1 MKLPICDPETKKYF
15 ERIVIDVDSM
25 YSLATDIRK
34 LGYDIKDEVE
44 IKRATNLA
52 ERTEAILELP
62 GLAKRYEEIMAV
74 KKDRFPT
81 IIQIFDEILD
91 SKFGSFPTDEKRLEA
106 AVRTALTLYTEGV
119 VVAPLEGIPAIK
131 ISSNS
136 DSTKYADIFYA
147 GPIRAAGG
155 TGTVLPIVLAYYGG
169 KKLGLDRYKA
179 TESEIERYVEEYRII
194 GRKYARQIKVTENEI
209 RHIIRECP
217 VCVNGEATDPEEV
230 DVYRNLE
237 RVPTNRL
244 RGGAFLVLTEGVTLK
259 AAKLKKIAKGF
270 GFDWGWLDK
279 FIKVKETGNTT
290 EILPNYRYLEGAAAG
305 RPVFSYPSRFG
316 GFRLRYGRT
325 RTTGLMAKA
334 LHPTTMYVLGGY
346 AAVGTQLKVE
356 RPGKAAVIGACDLIE
371 PSYVKLR
378 DKSIVRAESKEWYES
393 NQINVE
399 KILFVGDMLISY
411 GDFRKTAHPLMPPG
425 YCEEWWALELEKEL
439 ENKKLGKKEF
449 ESFLDNPY
457 VVKEEDAVKLS
468 DSFGVPLH
476 PRYLYFYTQL
486 NQEDIIYIRNALQKA
501 ERKYSD
507 GIEFDAVLDYD
518 EKLDFLFTKI
528 VMPMK
533 VENEKIII
541 KHGLSLFKT
550 FGVFDLEKEVPVGL
564 EPLDLLCY
572 LSGLKIRDK
581 AGSFIG
587 ARMGR
592 PEAATERK
600 MTGSPQ
606 VLFPIGKMGGN
617 TRSINKAVDF
627 KSQES
632 KGLFD
637 SKAASTV
644 EIAFYKCP
652 RCKKEIVYPYC
663 WECKERT
670 VRQYYCSSCNK
681 SYDERKEKCTCGG
694 KIYHSKR
701 SSLSFANIFRDAVKR
716 LGVEAPAMI
725 KGVEGL
731 VSIDKVAEPLEKGI
745 LRAKNGVYVFK
756 DGVCRTDLLDFNLSH
771 FKPVELKMTVEKAR
785 ALGYELDIYGNE
797 LKDENQM
804 LRLFPQDVILN
815 TTVGDYLVKVATFVD
830 DLLEKF
836 YKKPKFY
843 NAKVRDDLIG
853 HYILALAPHIVAGI
867 VGRVIGYSESRV
879 MFSHPYFNTAK
890 RRNCLTFDTPIVLSN
905 NKNICLMEIGAL
917 DDGSHKTEI
926 PLENTYTY
934 SVDSRGKLHKRKV
947 IALYKQKNKEKILKL
962 KTRFGREVKVTP
974 KQKILYGENGLV
986 KYKFAKDLK
995 IGDNLLS
1002 LANAKYTKN
1011 NELNILEYYLQSP
1024 LKQKIRVHNIKKLLK
1039 PKLKKD
1045 GYVNIGNKLGINWK
1059 KLHTAI
1065 DFDAVPLD
1073 LYEKL
1078 RKQYK
1083 IADDGLELSYNKQ
1096 KSRIPCIIGL
1106 TKELGWIV
1114 GYYLADGHARTS
1126 YGKSKDIKKYV
1137 YQVNFVSAEKE
1148 ITNKLMKITKKL
1160 FNRNLT
1166 KSKQKSV
1173 DDLYLS
1179 GRVYYDLFVN
1189 ILQTGKGARNKRVP
1203 QIITNS
1209 NSECIKG
1216 CIGGY
1221 VVGDGHI
1228 EKTSITAISV
1238 NKNLI
1243 NEFAYL
1249 CATQNLFAH
1258 VFEEKER
1265 TIKTGL
1271 VKEYYQKRN
1280 KSITVKSYGFKLYS
1294 KDFKEMVQYLFG
1306 SKFKKAIQNLKS
1318 IEIKKK
1324 RVSKLGN
1331 FIIDKLV
1338 SIKEVPYNGKY
1349 VYDLIV
1355 EKEKTFIGGYGN
1367 LGIYDCDG
1375 DQDSAMLLLDVF
1387 LNFSKDYLPSTR
1399 GGKQDTPLVATIVL
1413 DPQEIDDEAYEME
1426 TTSKYTLEFYESALK
1441 KAEPVLKFLNIVGN
1455 FIGTDKQFTELK
1467 FTHDTAQYD
1476 VGPKQSSYT
1485 LIKEMKDKISNQ
1497 LDLQYKITAVDH
1509 MAALELVLST
1519 HFLPD
1524 IIGNARKYARQG
1536 FRCTKCNKKFRRM
1549 PLLGSCSCG
1558 GNINLTIAQGSVRKY
1573 LGLTDGISKKY
1584 KLTDYL
1590 DQRIKL
1596 IYKEVDSLFNNEKIK
1611 QKSLGDF
1618 M

>member
-15 ERIVIDVDSM
+15 EKIVIDVDAL
-25 YSLATDIRK
+25 YSLATDVRK

-52 ERTEAILELP
+52 ERTEAILEFP
-62 GLAKRYEEIMAV
+62 GLAKRYDEIMAV

-81 IIQIFDEILD
+81 IIQMFDEILD
-91 SKFGSFPTDEKRLEA
+91 GKLGSFPTDEKRLES

-119 VVAPLEGIPAIK
+119 VVAPLEGIPAVK

-136 DSTKYADIFYA
+136 DSTKYADIYYA

-194 GRKYARQIKVTENEI
+194 GRKYARQIKVTEDEI

-217 VCVNGEATDPEEV
+217 VCINGEATDPEEV

-259 AAKLKKIAKGF
+259 AAKLKKLAKGF
-270 GFDWGWLDK
+270 GFDWSWLDK

-305 RPVFSYPSRFG
+305 RPVFAYPSRFG

-334 LHPTTMYVLGGY
+334 LHPATMHVLGGY

-356 RPGKAAVIGACDLIE
+356 RPGKATVIGACDQIE
-371 PSYVKLR
+371 PAYVKLR
-378 DKSIVRAESKEWYES
+378 DKSIVRAESKEWYDA
-393 NQINVE
+393 NVMNIE
-399 KILFVGDMLISY
+399 KILFVGDMLIPY

-425 YCEEWWALELEKEL
+425 YCEEWWALELEKEI
-439 ENKKLGKKEF
+439 ENKKLDKKDF
-449 ESFLDNPY
+449 DNFLNNPLN
-457 VVKEEDAVKLS
+457 VKEEDAVKLS
-468 DSFGVPLH
+468 DSLGVPLH

-486 NQEDIIYIRNALQKA
+486 NQDDIIYIRKALQKA

-507 GIEFDAVLDYD
+507 GIEFEAVLDYD

-533 VENEKIII
+533 VETEKIKI

-550 FGVFDLEKEVPVGL
+550 FGVFDLEKEIPVGL
-564 EPLDLLCY
+564 EALDLLGY
-572 LSGLKIRDK
+572 LSGFKIKDK

-606 VLFPIGKMGGN
+606 VLFPIGKTGGA
-617 TRSINKAVDF
+617 TRNINKAVDF

-632 KGLFD
+632 NGLFG

-652 RCKKEIVYPYC
+652 KCRKETVYPYC

-670 VRQYYCSSCNK
+670 TRQYHCGSCGK
-681 SYDERKEKCTCGG
+681 GYDERKEKCTCGG

-701 SSLSFANIFRDAVKR
+701 SSLSFASIFGDAVKR

-731 VSIDKVAEPLEKGI
+731 VSIDKVAEPIEKGI

-756 DGVCRTDLLDFNLSH
+756 DGVCRADLLDFNLSH
-771 FKPVELKMTVEKAR
+771 FKPAELKMTVEKAR
-785 ALGYELDIYGNE
+785 ALGYEIDIYGNE
-797 LKDENQM
+797 LKDANQM

-836 YKKPKFY
+836 YKKPRFY
-843 NAKVRDDLIG
+843 HAKVKDDLIG
-853 HYILALAPHIVAGI
+853 QYILALAPHIVAGI
-867 VGRVIGYSESRV
+867 VGRIIGYSESRV

-890 RRNCLTFDTPIVLSN
+890 RRNT
-905 NKNICLMEIGAL
+905 
-917 DDGSHKTEI
+917 
-926 PLENTYTY
+926 
-934 SVDSRGKLHKRKV
+934 
-947 IALYKQKNKEKILKL
+947 
-962 KTRFGREVKVTP
+962 
-974 KQKILYGENGLV
+974 
-986 KYKFAKDLK
+986 
-995 IGDNLLS
+995 
-1002 LANAKYTKN
+1002 
-1011 NELNILEYYLQSP
+1011 
-1024 LKQKIRVHNIKKLLK
+1024 
-1039 PKLKKD
+1039 
-1045 GYVNIGNKLGINWK
+1045 
-1059 KLHTAI
+1059 
-1065 DFDAVPLD
+1065 
-1073 LYEKL
+1073 
-1078 RKQYK
+1078 
-1083 IADDGLELSYNKQ
+1083 
-1096 KSRIPCIIGL
+1096 
-1106 TKELGWIV
+1106 
-1114 GYYLADGHARTS
+1114 
-1126 YGKSKDIKKYV
+1126 
-1137 YQVNFVSAEKE
+1137 
-1148 ITNKLMKITKKL
+1148 
-1160 FNRNLT
+1160 
-1166 KSKQKSV
+1166 
-1173 DDLYLS
+1173 
-1179 GRVYYDLFVN
+1179 
-1189 ILQTGKGARNKRVP
+1189 
-1203 QIITNS
+1203 
-1209 NSECIKG
+1209 
-1216 CIGGY
+1216 
-1221 VVGDGHI
+1221 
-1228 EKTSITAISV
+1228 
-1238 NKNLI
+1238 
-1243 NEFAYL
+1243 
-1249 CATQNLFAH
+1249 
-1258 VFEEKER
+1258 
-1265 TIKTGL
+1265 
-1271 VKEYYQKRN
+1271 
-1280 KSITVKSYGFKLYS
+1280 
-1294 KDFKEMVQYLFG
+1294 
-1306 SKFKKAIQNLKS
+1306 
-1318 IEIKKK
+1318 
-1324 RVSKLGN
+1324 
-1331 FIIDKLV
+1331 
-1338 SIKEVPYNGKY
+1338 
-1349 VYDLIV
+1349 
-1355 EKEKTFIGGYGN
+1355 
-1367 LGIYDCDG
+1367 DG

-1426 TTSKYTLEFYESALK
+1426 TASKYTLEFYESALK
-1441 KAEPVLKFLNIVGN
+1441 KAEPGLKFLNIVGN
-1455 FIGTDKQFTELK
+1455 FIGTDKQFTELN

-1476 VGPKQSSYT
+1476 AGPKQSSYT
-1485 LIKEMKDKISNQ
+1485 LIKDMKDKISNQ
-1497 LDLQYKITAVDH
+1497 LDLQYKISAVDH

-1549 PLLGSCSCG
+1549 PLSGACACG

-1573 LGLTDGISKKY
+1573 LGLADDISKRY